1 MNFWLAFAA
10 GVVVLWLFARDQFNH
25 PSWNDDHRL
34 TRILSVP
41 HLRGERV
48 RQRALAVYLLLL
60 LCVYAVFVFLL
71 SVGVVAFGEA
81 SASPDAVAGGATAAQ
96 LVLPGASV
104 PLAVSLAMVGIAPRV
119 EILTRLEQKIRV
131 AAHEMM
137 GLPRGL
143 FTAGQRIADTEL
155 TLEQIGRENLVR
167 DDLDRLER
175 HLSAAREVF
184 GREAVKVKLFE
195 RRLVKLLAFKT
206 WVLDG
211 VWPAAPVREPYEV
224 LETELATEMNATLA
238 DLDDIASL
246 SPQVMSSAERDTL
259 RKRWNDR
266 MKVTDAL
273 CGEICALLFIYSEK
287 EEPAGRERAEPV
299 RASIA
304 AFFGRAHDGRSAAP
318 ELDILLNSIVWAT
331 LIAAAW
337 GYVSTVLGPVLGLPA
352 SDNPAEASVTFGL
365 SALFLYGPALMAAV
379 WLHGRSDQVRFSTRA
394 ALWTFVVCL
403 LASLMFLVALNVAAT
418 AISPGFSRAQ
428 APGVLYWAFRREA
441 PMAALGAVQG
451 IFVLLYLDLEH
462 RPETEVGR
470 RKWML
475 LLLNVLAMMVLAVV
489 ATQLIVPTGGRE
501 PTPVDFALRVPIA
514 GIMALTIGLVMIS
527 ALAKGPPRQPAPSLQ
542 QAGT

>member
-1 MNFWLAFAA
+1 MNFWFAFAA
-10 GVVVLWLFARDQFNH
+10 GAVVLWLFARDQFNH
-25 PSWNDDHRL
+25 PSWNDDRRL

-48 RQRALAVYLLLL
+48 RKRALAVYLLLL

-71 SVGVVAFGEA
+71 SVGVVAFDQA
-81 SASPDAVAGGATAAQ
+81 SASPDAVAGGATVAQ

-155 TLEQIGRENLVR
+155 ALEQIGRENIVR

-175 HLSAAREVF
+175 HLAAAREVF
-184 GREAVKVKLFE
+184 GKEAVKVKLFE

-211 VWPAAPVREPYEV
+211 VWPGAPVREPYEV

-238 DLDDIASL
+238 DLDAIASV
-246 SPQVMSSAERDTL
+246 SPQAMSSGERDAL
-259 RKRWNDR
+259 LKRWDDR
-266 MKVTDAL
+266 MKVTEGL

-287 EEPAGRERAEPV
+287 EDPGERANVDPV

-304 AFFGRAHDGRSAAP
+304 AFFGRAGPPPPDV
-318 ELDILLNSIVWAT
+318 DILLISIVAAT
-331 LIAAAW
+331 AIAAVW
-337 GYVSTVLGPVLGLPA
+337 GYVSTALSPVLGLPQGG
-352 SDNPAEASVTFGL
+352 NPAEAAVTFGL
-365 SALFLYGPALMAAV
+365 SALFLYGPALVAAV
-379 WLHGRSDQVRFSTRA
+379 WLHGRADRVRFSTRA

-403 LASLMFLVALNVAAT
+403 VASLMFLVALNVAAT

-428 APGVLYWAFRREA
+428 APSVLYWAFRREA
-441 PMAALGAVQG
+441 PMATLGAVQG

-462 RPETEVGR
+462 RPEAEVGR
-470 RKWML
+470 RKWTL
-475 LLLNVLAMMVLAVV
+475 LLLNVLTLLLLAVV

-501 PTPVDFALRVPIA
+501 PTPIDFAFRVPIA

-527 ALAKGPPRQPAPSLQ
+527 ALAKGPSRRPAPSLQ